1 MKTKDAINH
10 FGSGTELCKA
20 AGIHKMNWIHW
31 GYWIPEKYA
40 RIISEKHRE
49 LKFNSKLYDGKT
61 SLKIAGHTFNPAVDI
76 SSTRLLEKSI
86 KEGIT
91 VLCIDNGIITKLN
104 GMAVKERAD
113 LFRNN
118 PIYTSDSQVE
128 QIVTEPQKVV
138 KFQGLELL
146 VPLVAKFISVG
157 LDGSVL
163 FSDNEM
169 FIPSDTDPYFYG
181 WLTTGSYMEPLCKIN
196 VGKNLDWKKSQV
208 EVK

>member
-49 LKFNSKLYDGKT
+49 FKFNSKLYDGKT
-61 SLKIAGHTFNPAVDI
+61 SLKIAGHTFKPAIDI

-86 KEGIT
+86 KEGVT
-91 VLCIDNGIITKLN
+91 VICIDSGIITKLN
-104 GMAVKERAD
+104 DMAVKERAE

-118 PIYTSDSQVE
+118 PIYKSDIQVE
-128 QIVTEPQKVV
+128 KIVTEPQKVV
-138 KFQGLELL
+138 KFLGLELF
-146 VPLVAKFISVG
+146 VPLDVTHMAVDGYGRVICSDQEMKILSDDSFVWVAGASR
-157 LDGSVL
+157 
-163 FSDNEM
+163 
-169 FIPSDTDPYFYG
+169 
-181 WLTTGSYMEPLCKIN
+181 PLCKIN